1 MRGNEGETVWG
12 GPYASFP
19 EQAAVW
25 ELEQAH
31 TPPYPTWER
40 DTHTI
45 TQSSPEVRTGD
56 HQLELEYCLHRD
68 EKTKCQKT
76 ADMRA

>member
-31 TPPYPTWER
+31 TPPYPAWER

-45 TQSSPEVRTGD
+45 TQSSPEVRTGE
-56 HQLELEYCLHRD
+56 HQLELEYTVC
-68 EKTKCQKT
+68 TG
-76 ADMRA
+76 MRKPSVKRLQI